1 VDWLNSFDGEAKRIF
16 ELGML
21 VDIQAKLSEYKGQK
35 QISADLIGNHLHL
48 HPTPRLH
55 ILSLSILSKS
65 HCAFHG

>member
-35 QISADLIGNHLHL
+35 QISADLIGNH
-48 HPTPRLH
+48 PTPRLH